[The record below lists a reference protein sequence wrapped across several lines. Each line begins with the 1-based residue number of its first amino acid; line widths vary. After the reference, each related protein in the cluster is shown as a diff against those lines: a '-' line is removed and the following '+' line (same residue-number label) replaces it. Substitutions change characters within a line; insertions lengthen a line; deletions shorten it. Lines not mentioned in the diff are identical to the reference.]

1 MHLKKV
7 GAVAICMLASW
18 FFFLWFESLLLLLVL
33 SMGIW
38 GSGNGVEL
46 GRARSQPER
55 LLVPRMKCLHLY
67 AGCQSS
73 ATLAASICWC
83 ACKQSRCRMGAGRQE
98 HPPGDRPPTLGPSQ
112 ALPSLGRPAWDP
124 GLRGI
129 AHPCP
134 ASPPSCVGLSREAFN
149 GA

>member
-18 FFFLWFESLLLLLVL
+18 VFFLWFESLLLLLVL

-55 LLVPRMKCLHLY
+55 LLVPGMKCLHLY

-73 ATLAASICWC
+73 ATLAASIC
-83 ACKQSRCRMGAGRQE
+83 
-98 HPPGDRPPTLGPSQ
+98 
-112 ALPSLGRPAWDP
+112 
-124 GLRGI
+124 
-129 AHPCP
+129 
-134 ASPPSCVGLSREAFN
+134 
-149 GA
+149 